1 MRSNALQDRTVVVT
15 GASRGIGRA
24 IALKC
29 ASEGARVVLAAKT
42 AEPHPKLPGTI
53 HTVRE
58 EIEAAGGSA
67 LAIATD
73 VRFEDAVESMVEQ
86 AVSAFGGIDIV
97 VNNAGAMHLAPIEQ
111 TPMKRYDLMFDINA
125 RAPFLLA
132 HTCLPYLEK
141 SDHAHVLNLS
151 PPLNYA
157 EKWFASHAAYTA
169 SKYAMTTIALGLA
182 AEFRGRK
189 IAVNT
194 LWPRTIIATAIID
207 FLLGDD
213 GMKNARTP
221 DIMADAAFAILR
233 TRDLEVTGQNFIDED
248 LLRTHG
254 VTDFSKYLVAPDSKP
269 MPDLYV
275 DDVPATS

>member
-1 MRSNALQDRTVVVT
+1 MSSPLQNRTVIVT

-24 IALKC
+24 IALRC
-29 ASEGARVVLAAKT
+29 ASAGANVVLAAKT

-58 EIEAAGGSA
+58 EIEAKGGKA
-67 LAIATD
+67 LAVATD
-73 VRFEDAVESMVEQ
+73 VRFEEAVEAMVEQ
-86 AVSAFGGIDIV
+86 TVKAFGGVDIV
-97 VNNAGAMHLAPIEQ
+97 VNNAGAMHLAPIDQ

-132 HTCLPYLEK
+132 SKCLPHLEK
-141 SDHAHVLNLS
+141 SDHAHILNLS

-169 SKYAMTTIALGLA
+169 SKYAMTTMALGLA
-182 AEFRGRK
+182 AELKERK

-221 DIMADAAFAILR
+221 DIMADAAYEILASK
-233 TRDLEVTGQNFIDED
+233 DLTFTGQNFIDED
-248 LLRTHG
+248 LLRATG
-254 VTDFSKYLVAPDSKP
+254 VEDFAKYLVHPDSKP

-275 DDVPATS
+275 D